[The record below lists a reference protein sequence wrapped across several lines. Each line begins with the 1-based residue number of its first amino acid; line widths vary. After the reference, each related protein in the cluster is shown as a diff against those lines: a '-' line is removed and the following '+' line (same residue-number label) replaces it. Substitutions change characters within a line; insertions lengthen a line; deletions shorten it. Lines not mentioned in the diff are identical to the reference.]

1 MNLKELRWIKNVN
14 ATQGEWVY
22 KHEEVSYPYLV
33 PEFHLHW
40 KINSKENAH
49 KPNPGDF
56 ILLCQRTR
64 VTHLV
69 KVLDNIV
76 HEDSPFRDI
85 GFPFYRRVQVMW
97 MAPKPWDKAP
107 HQNEVFGFDFR
118 FRHGKAINLEN
129 VTALEEYFGDEGG
142 IVGFRERVKEKL
154 ALRI

>member
-1 MNLKELRWIKNVN
+1 MDLHELRWIKNVN
-14 ATQGEWVY
+14 ATEGNWVY
-22 KHEEVSYPYLV
+22 THEDVSYHYLV

-40 KINSKENAH
+40 NIKAKENAQ

-69 KVLDNIV
+69 KVLDDTV
-76 HEDSPFRDI
+76 YEAQDFPD
-85 GFPFYRRVQVMW
+85 FPFQRRVQVMW
-97 MAPKPWDKAP
+97 MAEKPWEEKAP

-129 VTALEEYFGDEGG
+129 VTALKEYFGEGELAA
-142 IVGFRERVKEKL
+142 FRERVKEKL